1 MNRMSINEVE
11 KKIRLEKI
19 RDRSISEER
28 KECSFKP
35 ETNEGKKMKG
45 KRKRTRNKK
54 YW

>member
-1 MNRMSINEVE
+1 MIRMSLNEFE
-11 KKIRLEKI
+11 KKKKLKKI

-35 ETNEGKKMKG
+35 ETNEGKKLKG
-45 KRKRTRNKK
+45 LKRKKSNK

>member
-1 MNRMSINEVE
+1 MVRMSINEFD
-11 KKIRLEKI
+11 KKKKLEKI

-35 ETNEGKKMKG
+35 ITNEGKKGLKI
-45 KRKRTRNKK
+45 RRSKK